1 MTRSLL
7 SCCLGLTFLAG
18 TSGTTVAAQSA
29 WTDQKVSLGIVHPGK
44 ETRTLLQVPAASAGR
59 TQGRVTRVDVSVDY
73 PSSVILQT
81 RVCWAQTSQC
91 VPVNGHRLDTSVFNG
106 LDARGPVYVINTLL
120 ADRPLPAPVF
130 VKATVVV
137 WYASGPGS

>member
-1 MTRSLL
+1 MKRSLW
-7 SCCLGLTFLAG
+7 SFFVAFVGLTWL
-18 TSGTTVAAQSA
+18 SSPVVAAESA

-44 ETRTLLQVPAASAGR
+44 ETRTLLQVPTALAGR

-73 PSSVILQT
+73 PSSVVFHT

-91 VPVNGHRLDTSVFNG
+91 VPVYGHRLDTSVFNG
-106 LDARGPVYVINTLL
+106 LDARGPVYVISTLQ

-137 WYASGPGS
+137 WYASGSGS